1 MHIFSP
7 ISDIFPLI
15 YLKQT
20 KLQKVSGWMKK
31 KRQKNVGSEE
41 KNSNQEKGEG
51 GYEFKF

>member
-20 KLQKVSGWMKK
+20 KLQKISGWMKK
-31 KRQKNVGSEE
+31 NAENEE
-41 KNSNQEKGEG
+41 KCKMKISAEKC
-51 GYEFKF
+51 